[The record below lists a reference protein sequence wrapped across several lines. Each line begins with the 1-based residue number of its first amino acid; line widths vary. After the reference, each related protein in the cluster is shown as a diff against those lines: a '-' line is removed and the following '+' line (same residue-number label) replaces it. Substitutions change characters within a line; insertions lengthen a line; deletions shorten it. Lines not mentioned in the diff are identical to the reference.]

1 MAKTAEDGDVNS
13 ASTVPEV
20 RAVSSLA
27 EFRECIQQQTPCV
40 YKQGPLFSF
49 QALFNEAWLRE
60 RAGQSTVSFRRSP
73 TGKFVD
79 PSDGLF
85 NIATS
90 LSSKRISLREFLDQ
104 QHSRTM
110 LSGTDTYVYTKGAV
124 VEEWSALWAHAK
136 EVVHEHGHEHALI
149 PEAMLSTVGFWMSR
163 DDIQSMTHYDDSLA
177 NNLNFQIKG
186 KKEILMFPPHDWKH
200 LKTFKAM
207 SMQPFS
213 FFDDIKQGRLRT
225 VRQQRCQPQRV
236 ELNEGDVLFIPST
249 WFHFVEHIDRLNI
262 NLTFWFK
269 TGLSTNE
276 IEKPKQSLRNLL
288 IPFKLATAYLLA
300 SLKS

>member
-1 MAKTAEDGDVNS
+1 MAKPREGAVADPP
-13 ASTVPEV
+13 STVPQV
-20 RAVSSLA
+20 RAVASLD

-49 QALFNEAWLRE
+49 QALFDEAWLRE
-60 RAGQSTVSFRRSP
+60 HAGQSTVSFRRSP

-85 NIATS
+85 TIASS
-90 LSSKRISLREFLDQ
+90 LSSKRIPLREFLDQ
-104 QHSRTM
+104 QHPRTM

-124 VEEWSALWAHAK
+124 VEEWSGLWEHAK
-136 EVVHEHGHEHALI
+136 EVLNEHGHEHALI
-149 PEAMLSTVGFWMSR
+149 PESMLSTVGFWMSR
-163 DDIQSMTHYDDSLA
+163 EGIQSMTHYDDSLA

-186 KKEILMFPPHDWKH
+186 KKEIMMFPPHDWKH

-236 ELNEGDVLFIPST
+236 ELNCSFPQRGSISSST
-249 WFHFVEHIDRLNI
+249 
-262 NLTFWFK
+262 LT
-269 TGLSTNE
+269 
-276 IEKPKQSLRNLL
+276 
-288 IPFKLATAYLLA
+288 A
-300 SLKS
+300 